1 MWAEPSRALLYR
13 RTARIS
19 RLMQSVRPLLT
30 NMRIAQVAPL
40 YESVP
45 PKLYGGTERVVS
57 VLTEELV
64 REGHEVTLFATGD
77 SETSA
82 RLVPVCPE
90 SLRLNKGCMDQLAHH
105 VLMLEQV
112 FSELQN
118 FDILHFHIDYLHFP
132 LSRRMRAINVTTLH
146 GRLDI
151 PDLQPLYRNFSDMP
165 VVSISDAQREPL
177 PWINWQGTVY
187 HGLQEER
194 FPFHKTG
201 SEYLAFLGRVS
212 PEKGLDDA
220 IKIAKEAGMKL
231 RIAAKVDNDDK
242 EYFETVIKPLLKDPV
257 IEFIGEIGYPE
268 KGEFLGNAAALVF
281 PINWPEPFGLVMIE
295 AMACGTPVIAYS
307 SGSVPEV
314 LEEGVTGFL
323 VDNVNAAAEA
333 VGRLSEID
341 RSRCRHTFE
350 ERFSAQRMAHD
361 YLAIYEKLI
370 GGHPEPLALSDGV
383 SVG

>member
-1 MWAEPSRALLYR
+1 
-13 RTARIS
+13 
-19 RLMQSVRPLLT
+19 
-30 NMRIAQVAPL
+30 MRIAQVAPL

-57 VLTEELV
+57 ILTEELV
-64 REGHEVTLFATGD
+64 REGHEVTLFSSGD
-77 SETSA
+77 SETTA

-90 SLRLNKGCMDQLAHH
+90 SLRLNKECMDQLAHH

-112 FSELQN
+112 FSELHN
-118 FDILHFHIDYLHFP
+118 FDIIHFHIDYLHFP
-132 LSRRMRAINVTTLH
+132 LTRRTGAVNVTTLH

-151 PDLQPLYRNFSDMP
+151 PDLQPLYRNFSEMP

-187 HGLQEER
+187 HGLQEDR
-194 FPFHKTG
+194 FLFHKD
-201 SEYLAFLGRVS
+201 SEEYLAFLGRVS
-212 PEKGLDDA
+212 PEKGLDEA
-220 IKIAKEAGMKL
+220 IKIAKRAGMKL
-231 RIAAKVDNDDK
+231 RIAAKVDNEDK
-242 EYFETVIKPLLKDPV
+242 EYFESVIKPMLKDPL
-257 IEFIGEIGYPE
+257 IEYIGEIGNPE
-268 KGEFLGNAAALVF
+268 KCEFLGSAAALLF

-295 AMACGTPVIAYS
+295 AMACGTPVVAYS

-314 LEEGVTGFL
+314 LEDGVTGFL
-323 VDNVNAAAEA
+323 VNNVDTAAEA
-333 VGRLSEID
+333 VGRLPEIE

-350 ERFSAQRMAHD
+350 QRFSARRMAQD

-370 GGHPEPLALSDGV
+370 GGESEPLALSDGV